1 MPRARQRQV
10 RPSGPSRGLWPGA
23 CARFSSTPSS
33 RGFWRHV
40 FVRSFLPGSSLR
52 LSCLSFG
59 CHAHVVHEVGVRT
72 PGPTRTR
79 FCCDFCGD
87 LKCSDFLPARL
98 RGLERFQG
106 ARAVLAMQTQRLEGQ
121 EFSIARPQF
130 TQGRGYTGERS
141 LPKTDAT
148 QAHPDAKNRPVKSR
162 VNSRDSTAP
171 SNFWMLEAVPKVE

>member
-1 MPRARQRQV
+1 MLSTRLGYERPARRAR
-10 RPSGPSRGLWPGA
+10 A
-23 CARFSSTPSS
+23 FAAD
-33 RGFWRHV
+33 
-40 FVRSFLPGSSLR
+40 
-52 LSCLSFG
+52 FG
-59 CHAHVVHEVGVRT
+59 
-72 PGPTRTR
+72 
-79 FCCDFCGD
+79 GD
-87 LKCSDFLPARL
+87 LKCLDFLPARL
-98 RGLERFQG
+98 RGLGRFQG

-130 TQGRGYTGERS
+130 TPGRGYTGEGS